1 MNKPE
6 IKFNKTGYE
15 IRTDVLGMAKDLAL
29 NEFQAKFGEWE
40 MSVEKDKDGKV
51 IHKVAM
57 PDFPGLDIILA
68 NAEKLYSFVNS
79 QGK

>member
-40 MSVEKDKDGKV
+40 MSVTKDKDGNV
-51 IHKVAM
+51 VHKVDM

-68 NAEKLYSFVNS
+68 NAERLYGFVNK
-79 QGK
+79 GK

>member
-15 IRTDVLGMAKDLAL
+15 IRTDVLGMAKDLAV

-40 MSVEKDKDGKV
+40 MSVTKDKDGNV
-51 IHKVAM
+51 VHKVDM

-68 NAEKLYSFVNS
+68 NAEKLYGFVNK
-79 QGK
+79 GK

>member
-15 IRTDVLGMAKDLAL
+15 IRTDVLGMAKDLAV

-40 MSVEKDKDGKV
+40 MSVTKDKDGNV
-51 IHKVAM
+51 VHKVDM
-57 PDFPGLDIILA
+57 PDFPGLDVILA
-68 NAEKLYSFVNS
+68 NAERLYGFVNK
-79 QGK
+79 GK

>member
-15 IRTDVLGMAKDLAL
+15 IRTDVLGMAKDLAV

-40 MSVEKDKDGKV
+40 MSVTKDKDGNV
-51 IHKVAM
+51 VHKVDM

-68 NAEKLYSFVNS
+68 NAERLYGFVNK
-79 QGK
+79 GK